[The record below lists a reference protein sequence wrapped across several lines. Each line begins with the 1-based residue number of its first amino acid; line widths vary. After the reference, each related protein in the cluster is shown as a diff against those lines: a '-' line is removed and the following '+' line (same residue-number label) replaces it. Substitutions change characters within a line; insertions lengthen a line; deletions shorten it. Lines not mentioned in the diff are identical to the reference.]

1 MEKQLFIGG
10 FGGQGSL
17 LIGQMIGYA
26 AKETGL
32 NSAYFPE
39 YETALRGG
47 ASNCTVITSEDSIKS
62 LVLENFDC
70 VVAMDARTLKEHSH
84 RVKLSGTLIVNTS
97 LAKEKIYRTDISVF
111 EVPMNDM
118 AAEIGNEYVSN
129 IIMLGAINKVMN
141 MVTDEALRDQIKS
154 QFKGN
159 EKAINL
165 NIAAFEAGKT
175 FVAK

>member
-1 MEKQLFIGG
+1 MEKQIFIGG

-26 AKETGL
+26 AKEIGL

-62 LVLENFDC
+62 LVLDTFDC
-70 VVAMDARTLKEHSH
+70 VVAMDERTLKEHAH
-84 RVKLSGTLIVNTS
+84 RVKPNGTLIVNTS
-97 LAKEKIYRTDISVF
+97 LAKEKVYRTDITVY
-111 EVPMNDM
+111 EIPMNDM
-118 AAEIGNEYVSN
+118 AVEIGNDRVSN
-129 IIMLGAINKVMN
+129 IIMLGAINQVMN
-141 MVTDEALRDQIKS
+141 MVSNEAIIEQIQKM
-154 QFKGN
+154 FEGK
-159 EKAINL
+159 EKVMNL
-165 NIAAFEAGKT
+165 NIAAFEAGRA